1 MTQMTPPSAQPDPSR
16 SEADPQFLPL
26 HTTVVL
32 LVAFAIGTVVG
43 VLTALTGIP
52 AAGAV
57 LAGLSAAGS
66 TVPKL
71 RSLIGHP
78 REHDWRSH

>member
-1 MTQMTPPSAQPDPSR
+1 MTQMTPPPAQPGPGGP
-16 SEADPQFLPL
+16 EADPQFLPL

-32 LVAFAIGTVVG
+32 LVAFAIGTVAG
-43 VLTALTGIP
+43 VLTALSGVPT
-52 AAGAV
+52 AGAV
-57 LAGLSAAGS
+57 LAGLSAAGT

-78 REHDWRSH
+78 RGQDRRDH

>member
-1 MTQMTPPSAQPDPSR
+1 MTQMTPPPAQPGPSG

-43 VLTALTGIP
+43 ALAALTGVST
-52 AAGAV
+52 AGAV

-71 RSLIGHP
+71 RSLIGQPP
-78 REHDWRSH
+78 RTE